1 MKLFLNLST
10 LVGILG
16 AGVALSSF
24 PAFATQQ
31 TDLEYVGTEVSNSYE
46 ENSEAEDEA
55 ILEPIYIDGE
65 TVDIEIFGRP
75 EPEVETE
82 VFETTLQ
89 QERKVGGVEVIQF
102 TMPAE

>member
-1 MKLFLNLST
+1 
-10 LVGILG
+10 GILG
-16 AGVALSSF
+16 GGIALSGS

-31 TDLEYVGTEVSNSYE
+31 TDLEYVGTEVSSSYE
-46 ENSEAEDEA
+46 NNSDAEDEEV
-55 ILEPIYIDGE
+55 LEPIYIDGD

-75 EPEVETE
+75 EPEVQTE

-102 TMPAE
+102 TVPAE